1 MQLHLNHVDAVMVG
15 RAAYDNPYLFSKV
28 DSLFYAKP
36 DPGLSRHEIVE
47 AMYPYIEGWL
57 AKGGRLN
64 QVTRHMMNLFVGR
77 PKGKFWR
84 RYLTVEA
91 PKEGA
96 GLEVLRDALAQV
108 PNIQET
114 LAA

>member
-1 MQLHLNHVDAVMVG
+1 MQEHLQKLDAVMIG
-15 RAAYDNPYLFSKV
+15 RAAYDDPYMFSCV
-28 DSLFYAKP
+28 DSMFYGKTDA
-36 DPGLSRHEIVE
+36 GLSRHEIVE
-47 AMYPYIEGWL
+47 AMYPYIEEWL

-77 PKGKFWR
+77 PRGKLWR
-84 RYLTVEA
+84 RNLTIEA

-96 GLEVLRDALAQV
+96 GLDVLKDALALV
-108 PNIQET
+108 PDINDD